1 MAIHKLT
8 TPLSEE
14 IIRKL
19 HIKDIVYLSGTIFT
33 ARDKAHERALK
44 WLEQGKELPI
54 DLSGAV
60 VFHCGPL
67 VKKVEENWELVAAGP
82 TTSARMEPF
91 EDKFINAF
99 KVRMIIGKGGMGPK
113 TVNAMKEVGSV
124 YSIFTG
130 GAAVLAAKAV
140 KNIKRVEWLDLG
152 MAEALWMMDVEKF
165 GPLII
170 AIDSTGKNLFEE
182 VMNKVEINR
191 KKLYKML
198 GF

>member
-1 MAIHKLT
+1 MHKLT

>member
-1 MAIHKLT
+1 
-8 TPLSEE
+8 
-14 IIRKL
+14 
-19 HIKDIVYLSGTIFT
+19 
-33 ARDKAHERALK
+33 
-44 WLEQGKELPI
+44 
-54 DLSGAV
+54 
-60 VFHCGPL
+60 
-67 VKKVEENWELVAAGP
+67 
-82 TTSARMEPF
+82 MEPF